1 MGLRHM
7 RCRGVRKKGSAL
19 PSFAAPPAA
28 DASRMA
34 MGKGRPGFPVAY
46 QHYDRLTAL
55 DSMFLDLEGP
65 QVHMHVGAVALF
77 EAAPLTNADG
87 ELEIDRIRSTIQVAL
102 ANSRRFRQKLV
113 RIPLFDHP
121 VWVDDDRFN
130 LSYHVRHASLPKPGD
145 IRLLK
150 RLAGR
155 ILSQKLDLGKPLWE
169 MWVIEGVEDDRFA
182 IIAKAHHCMV
192 DGISG
197 LDLLSGMMRPDPDPS
212 QEPADA
218 WFPRPAP
225 SRARLVRDELRY
237 RASWPLSAIRS
248 AGSFLTRPREVLA
261 GVEDVAVGFGQ
272 VLRAGLRPTVSNPL
286 NPDIGPHRRFD
297 WAEFELAAV
306 KEVKTRLGGT
316 VNDAVLA
323 TAAGA
328 IGRFLRKR
336 GTPVNGEA
344 FRAQIPVSLRGRSDR
359 DDAGNRI
366 VMLLADLP
374 IHEPDP
380 RRRLNQVLETTR
392 RLKHSR
398 QRAGVE
404 FFENMSDHTLTSLFL
419 FFARLATWQRSF
431 NVVITNVPGP
441 QFPLYLLGARMQE
454 IYPLVPLAAN
464 QALGLALFSY
474 DGRLYWGFNADW
486 DALPDLHELVQGL
499 ELEFERLRKAALE
512 P

>member
-1 MGLRHM
+1 
-7 RCRGVRKKGSAL
+7 
-19 PSFAAPPAA
+19 
-28 DASRMA
+28 
-34 MGKGRPGFPVAY
+34 VAY

-55 DSMFLDLEGP
+55 DSMFLDLEEP

-87 ELEIDRIRSTIQVAL
+87 ELEIARIGSAIQVAL
-102 ANSRRFRQKLV
+102 ANSPRFRQKLV

-130 LSYHVRHASLPKPGD
+130 LSYHVRHASLPKPGG

-155 ILSQKLDLGKPLWE
+155 ILSQQLDRGKPLWE
-169 MWVIEGVEDDRFA
+169 LWIIEGVEDGRFA

-197 LDLLSGMMRPDPDPS
+197 LDLLSGMMRPDP
-212 QEPADA
+212 EPTPEPVGA

-225 SRARLVRDELRY
+225 SRARLVRDELLY
-237 RASWPLSAIRS
+237 RVSWPLSAIRS
-248 AGSFLTRPREVLA
+248 AGSFLIRPREMLTS
-261 GVEDVAVGFGQ
+261 VEDVTLGLGQ
-272 VLRAGLRPTVSNPL
+272 VLRAGLSPTISNPL

-297 WAEFELAAV
+297 WAGLELAAV
-306 KEVKTRLGGT
+306 KEVKARLGGT
-316 VNDAVLA
+316 VNDTVLA

-328 IGRFLRKR
+328 IGRFLRER
-336 GTPVNGEA
+336 GIPVDGPA
-344 FRAQIPVSLRGRSDR
+344 FRAQIPVSIRSRSDLE
-359 DDAGNRI
+359 DAGNRI

-392 RLKHSR
+392 RLKRSQ

-441 QFPLYLLGARMQE
+441 QAPLYLLGARMQE
-454 IYPLVPLAAN
+454 IYPLVPLASN

-474 DGRLYWGFNADW
+474 DGHLYWGFNADW
-486 DALPDLHELVQGL
+486 DALPDLHDLVQGL
-499 ELEFERLRKAALE
+499 ELEFELLHKAALK

>member
-1 MGLRHM
+1 M
-7 RCRGVRKKGSAL
+7 
-19 PSFAAPPAA
+19 
-28 DASRMA
+28 
-34 MGKGRPGFPVAY
+34 AY
-46 QHYDRLTAL
+46 QHYDRLSAL
-55 DSMFLDLEGP
+55 DSMFLDLEEP

-77 EAAPLTNADG
+77 QAAPLTNADG
-87 ELEIDRIRSTIQVAL
+87 ALEIARIRGAIELAL
-102 ANSRRFRQKLV
+102 TNSPRFRQKLV
-113 RIPLFDHP
+113 RIPVFEHP

-130 LSYHVRHASLPKPGD
+130 LSYHLRHTSLPRPGD

-155 ILSQKLDLGKPLWE
+155 ILSQKLDRGKPLWE
-169 MWVIEGVEDDRFA
+169 MWVIEGIEDGRFA

-197 LDLLSGMMRPDPDPS
+197 LDLLSGMMRPDPDPTL
-212 QEPADA
+212 EPAGP

-225 SRARLVRDELRY
+225 SRTRLVRDEVLH
-237 RASWPLSAIRS
+237 RASWPLSALRS
-248 AGSFLTRPREVLA
+248 AGSFLTSPREMLA
-261 GVEDVAVGFGQ
+261 SVEDVAMGFGQ
-272 VLRAGLRPTVSNPL
+272 VLNAGLSSTLSNPL

-297 WAEFELAAV
+297 WAGFELAAV
-306 KEVKTRLGGT
+306 KEVKTRFGGT
-316 VNDAVLA
+316 VNDTVLA

-336 GTPVNGEA
+336 GIPVQGEA
-344 FRAQIPVSLRGRSDR
+344 FRAQIPMSIRSRSDR
-359 DDAGNRI
+359 AGPGNRI

-380 RRRLNQVLETTR
+380 RRRLHQVLETSK
-392 RLKHSR
+392 RLKGSR

-419 FFARLATWQRSF
+419 LLARVATWQRSF

-441 QFPLYLLGARMQE
+441 QFPLYLLGAPMQE
-454 IYPLVPLAAN
+454 IYPLVPLATN

-474 DGRLYWGFNADW
+474 NGRLYWGFNADW

-499 ELEFERLRKAALE
+499 EMEFELLHKAALN